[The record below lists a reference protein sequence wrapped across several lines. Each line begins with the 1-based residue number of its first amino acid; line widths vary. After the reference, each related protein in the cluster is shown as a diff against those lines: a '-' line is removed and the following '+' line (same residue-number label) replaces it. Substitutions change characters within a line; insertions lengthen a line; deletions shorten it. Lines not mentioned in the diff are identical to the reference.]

1 MIAAN
6 YWAVV
11 SIRCS
16 FTNDSVGQLIPK
28 TCYVLSDEGDNQ
40 MSLEDMLRMKNDSK
54 LSFDDLDDDQED
66 SDDEAMPG
74 LTEDKDDKEEEE
86 KK

>member
-1 MIAAN
+1 M
-6 YWAVV
+6 
-11 SIRCS
+11 
-16 FTNDSVGQLIPK
+16 LP
-28 TCYVLSDEGDNQ
+28 DEGDNA

-54 LSFDDLDDDQED
+54 LSFDDFEDDQED

-74 LTEDKDDKEEEE
+74 LTEDKDDKDNEE